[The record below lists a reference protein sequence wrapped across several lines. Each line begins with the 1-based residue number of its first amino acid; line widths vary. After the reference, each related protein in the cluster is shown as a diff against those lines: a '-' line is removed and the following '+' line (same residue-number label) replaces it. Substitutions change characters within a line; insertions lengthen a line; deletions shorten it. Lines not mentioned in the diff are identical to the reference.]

1 MRADELHR
9 AKLRLADEVLVVG
22 DYIGDSTRSEIRYAR
37 SLGLWIRFTHPE
49 VDPDSVTLPESAY
62 ALRTVGSTATISLP
76 SVVPVPGLHVYELPE
91 DLREE
96 GDGVANPWRLRHHS
110 GLVLAAFPL
119 KEDALRGA
127 REIADLS
134 DWTRSAGDITAAP
147 SFDVDDYAGRLT
159 GRTNALLV
167 SAPPGRKELA

>member
-1 MRADELHR
+1 M
-9 AKLRLADEVLVVG
+9 
-22 DYIGDSTRSEIRYAR
+22 
-37 SLGLWIRFTHPE
+37 
-49 VDPDSVTLPESAY
+49 
-62 ALRTVGSTATISLP
+62 RTVGSTATISLP